1 MFSGLQPSST
11 SSEWVLFLKKK
22 IPLALDLF
30 TTPCRVFSSLNME
43 SVVLGLVIPNQ
54 LLHATP
60 MIVECKL
67 FPLVDFS
74 NFLSTRVAQGRV
86 A

>member
-1 MFSGLQPSST
+1 
-11 SSEWVLFLKKK
+11 
-22 IPLALDLF
+22 
-30 TTPCRVFSSLNME
+30 
-43 SVVLGLVIPNQ
+43 